1 MKQIKQLSGHSGCGL
16 LLYEGGDG
24 FFVRKISQKASYD
37 FRLRKQFIKQQR
49 FSSENFAT
57 PAILSYGRENGH
69 FYFDM
74 QFIRGVTLAEYM
86 KVIKTKEIVNL
97 INYLFKSMPIESN
110 SCRPDAQSVFQNKIA
125 DLRCKMNMKSPVLCA
140 IGCRKALEL
149 AVKWVYAADKSLTPP
164 YKDNLS
170 SLIYED
176 CFHQVVDE
184 ATWKKLN
191 YVIKLG
197 NLAVHTNKTIDVG
210 EAYQALTT
218 LFEFVQWLDYSYGR
232 EYRRRTFDAA
242 QIPDLPVVVDVE
254 KVKKQEALLVQK
266 QAEIE
271 RCQAEIAAQAE
282 ELSTL
287 KTENRKKRVF
297 VPTDISEWETRKRYI
312 DLDLKL
318 MDWDFD
324 HFVGQEIEVDNMAGV
339 SGQKGYVDYVL
350 FGQDGAPLAVVEA
363 KRTSKDPN
371 VGKQQ
376 AKLYADSLEKQY
388 GVRPMI
394 FTTNGFETY
403 FWDDLAAPQRP
414 VFSVFSQDDLAR
426 RMARRNS
433 DIRLKGVKI
442 DASIT
447 NRPYQLQ
454 AIAAVCDRFEKGFR
468 RALLVMAT
476 GTGKTRTVISLV
488 DVLMR
493 GNYVKNV
500 LFLADRRALVGQ
512 AKENF
517 QAFLPD
523 ASLCNLLSAK
533 DNKNAR
539 IVFSTYPT
547 ILNAIDDVKNDKNER
562 LFTPAH
568 FDLIVV
574 DEAHRSIFKKYKV
587 IFDYFDA
594 PIVGLTATPKTEV
607 DRNTYDFFEVPK
619 DNPTFSYD
627 YETAVN
633 VDRVLV
639 PYRNPEVTTKFLE
652 EGIVYDDL
660 SEEDKERY
668 EEDFADEDGN
678 VPDAILPAEL
688 NRFIFNRETVDLVLD
703 DLMRRGI
710 KIQGGDVLGKT
721 IIFAQNK
728 AHAQFIIERF
738 DALYPH
744 LKGRFAKRVI
754 CDDAYAQTIIDEFKR
769 PDDCPNIAVSVDM
782 MDTGIDVPEIVNLV
796 FFKKVRSKTKFWQM
810 IGRGTRLCPNL
821 CCSDAESGTY
831 QDKKY
836 FYIFDY
842 LGNFEFFRTHQDGIE
857 GGETLSNA
865 ESVFGRRVRLIYHF
879 QDEAFADE
887 RYQAWR
893 KELIE
898 TLVNQIGGLNTE
910 RVSVHPYRQ
919 YVDTYKDTAAF
930 TCLTEEDKM
939 HLIKEIAP
947 LIMSEDADEAAVSFD
962 NFLYGMMLAK
972 TEKGNIQR
980 YLTSLTETAKS
991 LLKKTSIPQIKEK
1004 TETIKIMAD
1013 KDFLNGADLLALEQ
1027 IRLEIRPLIK
1037 FLIDSKN
1044 KIVFTDLHDVRIE
1057 KGDAE
1062 NLPFPA
1068 SSEEY
1073 KERVNGYILKNK
1085 NRLSIQK
1092 LIRNLPMTEADFND
1106 LEHVFTG
1113 ELGTKDDYQKAFQD
1127 KPLGLLVREIAK
1139 VDREAAQNAFAD
1151 FIADNSLTQ
1160 QQIVFVERI
1169 IDYIVQNGYIK
1180 PAVLNLPPFDRPQK
1194 LVNLFD
1200 AKKQEKLYKVIET
1213 ITENAVKAIG

>member
-1 MKQIKQLSGHSGCGL
+1 MANFSFL
-16 LLYEGGDG
+16 LNQYAYRSFAPACIEAE
-24 FFVRKISQKASYD
+24 KI
-37 FRLRKQFIKQQR
+37 F
-49 FSSENFAT
+49 
-57 PAILSYGRENGH
+57 
-69 FYFDM
+69 
-74 QFIRGVTLAEYM
+74 
-86 KVIKTKEIVNL
+86 KT
-97 INYLFKSMPIESN
+97 
-110 SCRPDAQSVFQNKIA
+110 
-125 DLRCKMNMKSPVLCA
+125 SPVMCA

-149 AVKWVYAADKSLTPP
+149 AIKWVYAADKSLTLP
-164 YKDNLS
+164 YKDNLT

-176 CFHQVVDE
+176 CFRQAVDE
-184 ATWKKLN
+184 MTWKKLI
-191 YVIKLG
+191 YVVKLG
-197 NLAVHTNKTIDVG
+197 NIGVHTNKTINNG
-210 EAYQALTT
+210 EAYQSLTT

-232 EYRRRTFDAA
+232 EYRHRTFNATE
-242 QIPDLPVVVDVE
+242 IPDLPVIIDVE
-254 KVKKQEALLVQK
+254 TVKKQEALLVQK

-271 RCQAEIAAQAE
+271 RCQAEIAAQTE
-282 ELSTL
+282 ELSAL
-287 KTENRKKRVF
+287 KIKNQEKRVF
-297 VPTDISEWETRKRYI
+297 VPTDISEWETRKYYI

-324 HFVGQEIEVDNMAGV
+324 HFVKQEVEVDNMAGIA
-339 SGQKGYVDYVL
+339 GQKGYVDYVL

-371 VGKQQ
+371 IGKQQ
-376 AKLYADSLEKQY
+376 AKLYADALEKQY
-388 GVRPMI
+388 GVRPMM

-403 FWDDLAAPQRP
+403 FWDDLTAPQRS

-442 DASIT
+442 NTAIT
-447 NRPYQLQ
+447 NRPYQMQ
-454 AIAAVCDRFEKGFR
+454 AIAAVCDHLEKGFR

-517 QAFLPD
+517 QTFLPD

-547 ILNAIDDVKNDKNER
+547 ILNAIDDVKNEKNER
-562 LFTPAH
+562 LFTPTH
-568 FDLIVV
+568 FDLIIV

-594 PIVGLTATPKTEV
+594 PIIGLTATPKTEV
-607 DRNTYDFFEVPK
+607 DRNTYDFFEVPHN
-619 DNPTFSYD
+619 NPTFSYD

-633 VDRVLV
+633 IDHVLV

-668 EEDFADEDGN
+668 EEDFTDENGN
-678 VPDAILPAEL
+678 LPDAILPAEL

-710 KIQGGDVLGKT
+710 KTQGGDVLGKT

-754 CDDAYAQTIIDEFKR
+754 CDDAYAQTIIDEFKY
-769 PDDCPNIAVSVDM
+769 PDDFPNIVVSVDM

-796 FFKKVRSKTKFWQM
+796 FFKKVCSKTKFWQM

-821 CCSDAESGTY
+821 CCSDAENGSY

-842 LGNFEFFRTHQDGIE
+842 LRNFEFFRTHQEGIE

-865 ESVFGRRVRLIYHF
+865 ESVFGRRVRLIWHF
-879 QDEAFADE
+879 QDVDFNDEA
-887 RYQAWR
+887 YQAWR
-893 KELIE
+893 KELIS
-898 TLVNQIGGLNTE
+898 TVVSQIGGLNTE
-910 RVSVHPYRQ
+910 RVSVHACRQ
-919 YVDTYKDTAAF
+919 YVDVYKSAESFD
-930 TCLTEEDKM
+930 CLTEEDKTQ
-939 HLIKEIAP
+939 LISKIAP
-947 LIMSEDADEAAVSFD
+947 LIMSEDSDEAAVSFD

-972 TEKGNIQR
+972 IEKGNIQR
-980 YLTSLTETAKS
+980 YVSSLTGTAKK
-991 LLKKTSIPQIKEK
+991 LLQKTSIPQIRGKA
-1004 TETIKIMAD
+1004 ETIKTMAD
-1013 KDFLNGADLLALEQ
+1013 KDFLNKADLLTLER
-1027 IRLEIRPLIK
+1027 IRTEIRPLIK

-1044 KIVFTDLHDVRIE
+1044 KIIFTDLHDIRINTNNS
-1057 KGDAE
+1057 KS
-1062 NLPFPA
+1062 LPLPT

-1085 NRLSIQK
+1085 DRLSIQK
-1092 LIRNLPMTEADFND
+1092 LFRNLPMTEADFKD
-1106 LEHVFTG
+1106 LEHIFTG
-1113 ELGTKDDYQKAFQD
+1113 ELGTKEDYQKAFQD

-1139 VDREAAQNAFAD
+1139 VDRTAAQEAFAD

-1180 PAVLNLPPFDRPQK
+1180 PAVLNMPPFDRPQK
-1194 LVNLFD
+1194 LVSLFD
-1200 AKKQEKLYKVIET
+1200 IQKQEKLYKVIEN
-1213 ITENAVKAIG
+1213 ITDNAVKAIG

>member
-1 MKQIKQLSGHSGCGL
+1 MANFSFLSNQSIYRSFAPACL
-16 LLYEGGDG
+16 EAEK
-24 FFVRKISQKASYD
+24 V
-37 FRLRKQFIKQQR
+37 FR
-49 FSSENFAT
+49 T
-57 PAILSYGRENGH
+57 
-69 FYFDM
+69 
-74 QFIRGVTLAEYM
+74 
-86 KVIKTKEIVNL
+86 
-97 INYLFKSMPIESN
+97 
-110 SCRPDAQSVFQNKIA
+110 
-125 DLRCKMNMKSPVLCA
+125 SPVLCA

-149 AVKWVYAADKSLTPP
+149 AIKWVYAADTALQMP
-164 YKDNLS
+164 YKDNLK

-176 CFHQVVDE
+176 TFRRAVNE
-184 ATWKKLN
+184 TTWKKLF
-191 YVIKLG
+191 YVVNLG
-197 NLAVHTNKTIDVG
+197 NLGVHTNKFIKND

-242 QIPDLPVVVDVE
+242 QIPNAPVVVDLA
-254 KVKKQEALLVQK
+254 KVKQQEALLAQQQSEIERY
-266 QAEIE
+266 QAEIK
-271 RCQAEIAAQAE
+271 AQAE
-282 ELSTL
+282 ELSAL
-287 KTENRKKRVF
+287 KNKNQESRVF
-297 VPTDISEWETRKRYI
+297 RPMEISEWETRKRYI

-324 HFVGQEIEVDNMAGV
+324 HFVKEEVEVDNMAGIA
-339 SGQKGYVDYVL
+339 GQKGYVDYVL
-350 FGQDGAPLAVVEA
+350 FGQDGFPLAVVEA

-376 AKLYADSLEKQY
+376 AKLYADALEKQY
-388 GVRPMI
+388 GRRPMM
-394 FTTNGFETY
+394 FMTNGFETK
-403 FWDDLAAPQRP
+403 FWDDLASPPRR

-442 DASIT
+442 NTDIT

-454 AIAAVCDRFEKGFR
+454 AIASVCDHLEKDFR

-476 GTGKTRTVISLV
+476 GTGKTRTTVSLV

-493 GNYVKNV
+493 GNYVTNV

-512 AKENF
+512 AKNAF

-523 ASLCNLLSAK
+523 ASLCNLLSSK
-533 DNKNAR
+533 DDKKAR

-547 ILNAIDDVKNDKNER
+547 ILNAVDEVKNDKNER

-568 FDLIVV
+568 FDLIIV
-574 DEAHRSIFKKYKV
+574 DEAHRSIFKKYKA

-607 DRNTYDFFEVPK
+607 DRNTYEFFETPP
-619 DNPTFSYD
+619 DNPTFAYD

-633 VDRVLV
+633 TDHVLV
-639 PYRNPEVTTKFLE
+639 PYRNPQITTKFLE

-660 SEEDKERY
+660 SEEDKDRY

-678 VPDAILPAEL
+678 IPEMILPAEL
-688 NRFIFNRETVDLVLD
+688 NRVIFNKDTVDLVLD

-710 KIQGGDVLGKT
+710 KIQNGDVLGKT

-728 AHAQFIIERF
+728 QHAQFIVERF

-744 LKGRFAKRVI
+744 LKGRFVKRVV
-754 CDDAYAQTIIDEFKR
+754 CGDDYAQTIIDEFKCADN
-769 PDDCPNIAVSVDM
+769 PPNIVVSVDM
-782 MDTGIDVPEIVNLV
+782 MDTGIDVPEVVNLV

-865 ESVFGRRVRLIYHF
+865 ESVFGRRVRLVYHF

-887 RYQAWR
+887 RYRVWR

-898 TLVNQIGGLNTE
+898 TLVAQIGRLNTE

-919 YVDTYKDTAAF
+919 YVDTYKNAVAF
-930 TCLTEEDKM
+930 TCLTEEDKI

-1004 TETIKIMAD
+1004 TETIKMMAD

-1027 IRLEIRPLIK
+1027 IRTEIRPLIK

-1057 KGDAE
+1057 KDNAE
-1062 NLPFPA
+1062 ALPFPT

-1085 NRLSIQK
+1085 DRLSIQK

-1106 LEHVFTG
+1106 LERVFTG
-1113 ELGTKDDYQKAFQD
+1113 KLGTKDDYQKAFQD

-1213 ITENAVKAIG
+1213 ITENAVKVIG

>member
-1 MKQIKQLSGHSGCGL
+1 MANFSFL
-16 LLYEGGDG
+16 LNQSIYRSFAAACLEAEKV
-24 FFVRKISQKASYD
+24 FKT
-37 FRLRKQFIKQQR
+37 
-49 FSSENFAT
+49 SS
-57 PAILSYGRENGH
+57 
-69 FYFDM
+69 
-74 QFIRGVTLAEYM
+74 
-86 KVIKTKEIVNL
+86 
-97 INYLFKSMPIESN
+97 
-110 SCRPDAQSVFQNKIA
+110 
-125 DLRCKMNMKSPVLCA
+125 VLCA

-149 AVKWVYAADKSLTPP
+149 AIKWVYVADKSLTPP
-164 YKDNLS
+164 YKDSLS

-176 CFHQVVDE
+176 CFRRAVDPV
-184 ATWKKLN
+184 TWKKLN
-191 YVIKLG
+191 YVVKLG
-197 NLAVHTNKTIDVG
+197 NLGVHTNKTIGNG

-242 QIPDLPVVVDVE
+242 QIPDSPVVVDVE
-254 KVKKQEALLVQK
+254 KVKRQEALLVQK
-266 QAEIE
+266 QEEINQY
-271 RCQAEIAAQAE
+271 QAEIAAQAE
-282 ELSTL
+282 ELSAL
-287 KTENRKKRVF
+287 KAKKREQHLF

-324 HFVGQEIEVDNMAGV
+324 HFVKQEVEVDNMAGV
-339 SGQKGYVDYVL
+339 AGQKGFIDYVL
-350 FGQDGAPLAVVEA
+350 FGRDGAPLAVIEA
-363 KRTSKDPN
+363 KQTSKDPN

-376 AKLYADSLEKQY
+376 AKLYADALEKQY
-388 GVRPMI
+388 GIRPMM

-403 FWDDLAAPQRP
+403 FWDDLIAPQRS

-442 DASIT
+442 NTNIT
-447 NRPYQLQ
+447 NRPYQMQ
-454 AIAAVCDRFEKGFR
+454 AIASVCDHLEKGFR

-488 DVLMR
+488 DILMR

-539 IVFSTYPT
+539 VVFSTYPT

-594 PIVGLTATPKTEV
+594 PVIGLTATPKTEV
-607 DRNTYDFFEVPK
+607 DRNTYDFFETPRN
-619 DNPTFSYD
+619 NPTFSYD

-633 VDRVLV
+633 ADHVLV

-668 EEDFADEDGN
+668 EEDFVDEDGN
-678 VPDAILPAEL
+678 IPDAILPAEL

-769 PDDCPNIAVSVDM
+769 SDDLPNIVVSVDM
-782 MDTGIDVPEIVNLV
+782 MDTGIDVPEVVNLV

-821 CCSDAESGTY
+821 CCSDAESGEY
-831 QDKKY
+831 RDKKY

-842 LGNFEFFRTHQDGIE
+842 LRNFEFFKTHQNGIE

-865 ESVFGRRVRLIYHF
+865 ESVFGRRVRLIRHF
-879 QDEAFADE
+879 QDVAFNDE
-887 RYQAWR
+887 GYQLWR
-893 KELIE
+893 KEL
-898 TLVNQIGGLNTE
+898 VNTVASQTGGLNTE
-910 RVSVHPYRQ
+910 RAGVHACRQ
-919 YVDTYKDTAAF
+919 YVDAYKSAERF
-930 TCLTEEDKM
+930 SYLTEEDET
-939 HLIKEIAP
+939 HLIKKIAP
-947 LIMSEDADEAAVSFD
+947 LIMSEDSDEAAVSFD
-962 NFLYGMMLAK
+962 NFIYGMMLAK
-972 TEKGNIQR
+972 IEKGNIQR
-980 YLTSLTETAKS
+980 YVSSLTGTAKK
-991 LLKKTSIPQIKEK
+991 LLQKTTIPQIKEK
-1004 TETIKIMAD
+1004 TETIKMMAD
-1013 KDFLNGADLLALEQ
+1013 KNFLNGADLSDLEQ
-1027 IRLEIRPLIK
+1027 LRTEIRPLIK

-1044 KIVFTDLHDVRIE
+1044 KIVFTDLHDIRLD
-1057 KGDAE
+1057 KGDTGI
-1062 NLPFPA
+1062 LPLPA

-1073 KERVNGYILKNK
+1073 KERVNSYILKNK
-1085 NRLSIQK
+1085 NKLSIQK
-1092 LIRNLPMTEADFND
+1092 LIRNLPMTGADFND
-1106 LEHVFTG
+1106 LERIFTG
-1113 ELGTKDDYQKAFQD
+1113 ELGTKEDYQKAFQD
-1127 KPLGLLVREIAK
+1127 KPLGILVREFAK
-1139 VDREAAQNAFAD
+1139 VDREAAQNAFAG

-1180 PAVLNLPPFDRPQK
+1180 PSVLNLPPFDRPQK
-1194 LVNLFD
+1194 LVTLFD
-1200 AKKQEKLYKVIET
+1200 AQKQEKLYKVIENVT
-1213 ITENAVKAIG
+1213 DNALKAIG

>member
-1 MKQIKQLSGHSGCGL
+1 MANFSFLT
-16 LLYEGGDG
+16 
-24 FFVRKISQKASYD
+24 VRKEYV
-37 FRLRKQFIKQQR
+37 L
-49 FSSENFAT
+49 FA
-57 PAILSYGRENGH
+57 PACLE
-69 FYFDM
+69 
-74 QFIRGVTLAEYM
+74 AE
-86 KVIKTKEIVNL
+86 KVFKT
-97 INYLFKSMPIESN
+97 
-110 SCRPDAQSVFQNKIA
+110 
-125 DLRCKMNMKSPVLCA
+125 SPVLCA

-149 AVKWVYAADKSLTPP
+149 AVKWVYSADKSLTPP

-170 SLIYED
+170 ALIYED
-176 CFHQVVDE
+176 CFRQAVDE

-191 YVIKLG
+191 YVVKLG

-242 QIPDLPVVVDVE
+242 QIPALPVIVDVE

-324 HFVGQEIEVDNMAGV
+324 HFIKQEVEVDNMAGV

-376 AKLYADSLEKQY
+376 AKLYADALEKQY

-442 DASIT
+442 DTAIT

-500 LFLADRRALVGQ
+500 LFLADRRALVEQ

-568 FDLIVV
+568 FDLIIV

-607 DRNTYDFFEVPK
+607 DRNTYEFFEVPK

-633 VDRVLV
+633 TDHVLV

-710 KIQGGDVLGKT
+710 KVQGGDVLGKT

-821 CCSDAESGTY
+821 CCSDAESGSY

-842 LGNFEFFRTHQDGIE
+842 LRNFEFFRTHQDGIE
-857 GGETLSNA
+857 GGETLSNV
-865 ESVFGRRVRLIYHF
+865 ESVFGRRVRLIWHF
-879 QDEAFADE
+879 QDVAFNDE
-887 RYQAWR
+887 TYQVWR
-893 KELIE
+893 KELIS
-898 TLVNQIGGLNTE
+898 TVVSQIGGLNTE
-910 RVSVHPYRQ
+910 RVSVHACRQ
-919 YVDTYKDTAAF
+919 YVDVYKNAERFD
-930 TCLTEEDKM
+930 CLTEEDKTQ
-939 HLIKEIAP
+939 LIGKIAP
-947 LIMSEDADEAAVSFD
+947 LIMSEDSDEAAVSFD
-962 NFLYGMMLAK
+962 NFVYGMMLAK
-972 TEKGNIQR
+972 IEKGNVQR
-980 YLTSLTETAKS
+980 YVSSLTGTAKK
-991 LLKKTSIPQIKEK
+991 LLQKTTIPQIKEK
-1004 TETIKIMAD
+1004 TEMIKTMAD
-1013 KDFLNGADLLALEQ
+1013 KAFLNGADLLSLER
-1027 IRLEIRPLIK
+1027 IRMEIRPLIK

-1044 KIVFTDLHDVRIE
+1044 KIVFTDLHDIRIE
-1057 KGDAE
+1057 TGNGE
-1062 NLPFPA
+1062 SLPLPT

-1073 KERVNGYILKNK
+1073 KERVNSYILQHKD
-1085 NRLSIQK
+1085 RLSIQK
-1092 LIRNLPMTEADFND
+1092 LIRNLPMTEADFKD

-1113 ELGTKDDYQKAFQD
+1113 ELGTKEDYQKAFQD

-1139 VDREAAQNAFAD
+1139 IDRTAAQKAFAD

-1194 LVNLFD
+1194 LVTLFD
-1200 AKKQEKLYKVIET
+1200 AQKQEKLYKVIENVT
-1213 ITENAVKAIG
+1213 NNAVKAIG

>member
-1 MKQIKQLSGHSGCGL
+1 MANFSFLT
-16 LLYEGGDG
+16 
-24 FFVRKISQKASYD
+24 VRKEYV
-37 FRLRKQFIKQQR
+37 L
-49 FSSENFAT
+49 FA
-57 PAILSYGRENGH
+57 PACLE
-69 FYFDM
+69 
-74 QFIRGVTLAEYM
+74 AE
-86 KVIKTKEIVNL
+86 KVFKT
-97 INYLFKSMPIESN
+97 
-110 SCRPDAQSVFQNKIA
+110 
-125 DLRCKMNMKSPVLCA
+125 SPVLCA

-149 AVKWVYAADKSLTPP
+149 AVKWVYTADKSLTLP

-170 SLIYED
+170 ALIYED
-176 CFHQVVDE
+176 CFRQAVDE

-191 YVIKLG
+191 YVVKLG

-242 QIPDLPVVVDVE
+242 QIPALSVVVDVE

-282 ELSTL
+282 ELSAL

-324 HFVGQEIEVDNMAGV
+324 HFIKQEVEVDDMAGIA
-339 SGQKGYVDYVL
+339 GQKGYVDYVL

-376 AKLYADSLEKQY
+376 AKLYADALEKQY

-442 DASIT
+442 DTAIT

-500 LFLADRRALVGQ
+500 LFLADRRALVEQ

-568 FDLIVV
+568 FDLIIV

-678 VPDAILPAEL
+678 IPDAILPAEL

-710 KIQGGDVLGKT
+710 KVQGGDVLGKT

-728 AHAQFIIERF
+728 AHAQFIVERF

-821 CCSDAESGTY
+821 CCSDAESGSY

-842 LGNFEFFRTHQDGIE
+842 LRNFEFFRTHQDGIE

-865 ESVFGRRVRLIYHF
+865 ESVFGRRVRLTYHF
-879 QDEAFADE
+879 QDVAFNDEA
-887 RYQAWR
+887 YQVWR
-893 KELIE
+893 KELIS
-898 TLVNQIGGLNTE
+898 TVVSQIGGLNTE
-910 RVSVHPYRQ
+910 RVSVHACRQ
-919 YVDTYKDTAAF
+919 YVDVYKNAERFD
-930 TCLTEEDKM
+930 CLTEEDKTQ
-939 HLIKEIAP
+939 LIGKIAP
-947 LIMSEDADEAAVSFD
+947 LIMSEDSDEAAVSFD
-962 NFLYGMMLAK
+962 NFVYGMMLAK
-972 TEKGNIQR
+972 IEKGNVQR
-980 YLTSLTETAKS
+980 YVSSLTGTAKK
-991 LLKKTSIPQIKEK
+991 LLQKTTIPQIKEK
-1004 TETIKIMAD
+1004 TEMIKTMAD
-1013 KDFLNGADLLALEQ
+1013 KAFLNGADLLSLEQ
-1027 IRLEIRPLIK
+1027 IRAEIRPLIK

-1057 KGDAE
+1057 TGNGE
-1062 NLPFPA
+1062 SLPLPT

-1073 KERVNGYILKNK
+1073 KERVNSYILQHKD
-1085 NRLSIQK
+1085 RLSIQK
-1092 LIRNLPMTEADFND
+1092 LIRNLPMTEADFKD

-1113 ELGTKDDYQKAFQD
+1113 ELGTKEDYQKAFQD

-1139 VDREAAQNAFAD
+1139 VDRTAAQKAFAD

-1194 LVNLFD
+1194 LVTLFD
-1200 AKKQEKLYKVIET
+1200 AQKQEKLYKVIENVT
-1213 ITENAVKAIG
+1213 NNAVKVIG

>member
-1 MKQIKQLSGHSGCGL
+1 MANFSFLT
-16 LLYEGGDG
+16 
-24 FFVRKISQKASYD
+24 VRKEYA
-37 FRLRKQFIKQQR
+37 L
-49 FSSENFAT
+49 FA
-57 PAILSYGRENGH
+57 PACLE
-69 FYFDM
+69 
-74 QFIRGVTLAEYM
+74 AE
-86 KVIKTKEIVNL
+86 KVFKT
-97 INYLFKSMPIESN
+97 
-110 SCRPDAQSVFQNKIA
+110 
-125 DLRCKMNMKSPVLCA
+125 SPVLCA

-149 AVKWVYAADKSLTPP
+149 AVKWVYTADKSLTPP

-170 SLIYED
+170 ALIYED
-176 CFHQVVDE
+176 CFRQAVDE

-191 YVIKLG
+191 YVVKLG

-242 QIPDLPVVVDVE
+242 QIPALSVVVDVE

-318 MDWDFD
+318 MDWDFG
-324 HFVGQEIEVDNMAGV
+324 HFVKEEVEVDNMAGV

-376 AKLYADSLEKQY
+376 AKLYADALEKQY
-388 GVRPMI
+388 GVRPMM

-403 FWDDLAAPQRP
+403 FWDDLTAPQRP

-442 DASIT
+442 DTAIT

-500 LFLADRRALVGQ
+500 LFLADRRALVEQ

-547 ILNAIDDVKNDKNER
+547 ILNAIDNVKNDKNER

-568 FDLIVV
+568 FDLIIV

-607 DRNTYDFFEVPK
+607 DRNTYEFFEVPH

-633 VDRVLV
+633 TDHVLV
-639 PYRNPEVTTKFLE
+639 PYRNPQITTKFLE
-652 EGIVYDDL
+652 EGIIYDDL

-678 VPDAILPAEL
+678 IPDAILPAEL
-688 NRFIFNRETVDLVLD
+688 NRFIFNQETVDLVLD

-710 KIQGGDVLGKT
+710 KVQGGDVLGKT

-821 CCSDAESGTY
+821 CCSDAESGSY

-842 LGNFEFFRTHQDGIE
+842 LRNFEFFRTHQDGIE

-865 ESVFGRRVRLIYHF
+865 ESVFGRRVRLIWHF
-879 QDEAFADE
+879 QDVAFNDE
-887 RYQAWR
+887 TYQVWR
-893 KELIE
+893 KELIS
-898 TLVNQIGGLNTE
+898 TVVSQIGGLNTE
-910 RVSVHPYRQ
+910 RVSVHACRQ
-919 YVDTYKDTAAF
+919 YVDVYKNAERFD
-930 TCLTEEDKM
+930 CLTEEDKTQ
-939 HLIKEIAP
+939 LIGKIAP
-947 LIMSEDADEAAVSFD
+947 LIMSEDSDEAAVSFD
-962 NFLYGMMLAK
+962 NFVYGMMLAK
-972 TEKGNIQR
+972 IEKGNIQR
-980 YLTSLTETAKS
+980 YVSSLTGTAKK
-991 LLKKTSIPQIKEK
+991 LLQKTTIPQIKEK
-1004 TETIKIMAD
+1004 TETIKTMAD
-1013 KDFLNGADLLALEQ
+1013 KAFLNGADLLSLER
-1027 IRLEIRPLIK
+1027 IRMEIRPLIK

-1044 KIVFTDLHDVRIE
+1044 KIVFTDLHDVRINTGNSE
-1057 KGDAE
+1057 S
-1062 NLPFPA
+1062 LPLPT

-1073 KERVNGYILKNK
+1073 KERVNSYILKNK
-1085 NRLSIQK
+1085 DTLAIRKLRQNTPLTKKEFESLENVFIRELGSK
-1092 LIRNLPMTEADFND
+1092 ADYEKTFADKPVGLLIREVAKLDKEAAD
-1106 LEHVFTG
+1106 
-1113 ELGTKDDYQKAFQD
+1113 KAFATF
-1127 KPLGLLVREIAK
+1127 LNE
-1139 VDREAAQNAFAD
+1139 NF
-1151 FIADNSLTQ
+1151 LTQ
-1160 QQIVFVERI
+1160 QQSAFVKTIV
-1169 IDYIVQNGYIK
+1169 DYVVQNGYIDPVK
-1180 PAVLNLPPFDRPQK
+1180 LNSAPFDRPQK

-1200 AKKQEKLYKVIET
+1200 GSKQKKLIKIIET
-1213 ITENAVKAIG
+1213 MKDNAVKAVG

>member
-1 MKQIKQLSGHSGCGL
+1 MANFSFLT
-16 LLYEGGDG
+16 
-24 FFVRKISQKASYD
+24 VRKEYV
-37 FRLRKQFIKQQR
+37 L
-49 FSSENFAT
+49 FA
-57 PAILSYGRENGH
+57 PACLE
-69 FYFDM
+69 
-74 QFIRGVTLAEYM
+74 AE
-86 KVIKTKEIVNL
+86 KVFKT
-97 INYLFKSMPIESN
+97 
-110 SCRPDAQSVFQNKIA
+110 
-125 DLRCKMNMKSPVLCA
+125 SPVLCA

-149 AVKWVYAADKSLTPP
+149 AVKWVYTADKSLTLP

-170 SLIYED
+170 ALIYED
-176 CFHQVVDE
+176 CFRQAVDE

-191 YVIKLG
+191 YVVKLG

-242 QIPDLPVVVDVE
+242 QIPALSVVVDVE

-282 ELSTL
+282 ELSAL

-376 AKLYADSLEKQY
+376 AKLYADALEKQY
-388 GVRPMI
+388 GIRPMI

-442 DASIT
+442 DTAIT

-517 QAFLPD
+517 LAFLRD
-523 ASLCNLLSAK
+523 ASLCNMLSAK

-568 FDLIVV
+568 FDLIIV

-678 VPDAILPAEL
+678 IPDAILPAEL

-710 KIQGGDVLGKT
+710 KVQGGDVLGKT

-821 CCSDAESGTY
+821 CCSDAESGSY

-842 LGNFEFFRTHQDGIE
+842 LRNFEFFRTHQDGIE

-865 ESVFGRRVRLIYHF
+865 ESVFGRRVRLIWHF
-879 QDEAFADE
+879 QDVAFNDEA
-887 RYQAWR
+887 YQVWR
-893 KELIE
+893 KELIS
-898 TLVNQIGGLNTE
+898 TVVSQIGGLNTE
-910 RVSVHPYRQ
+910 RVSVHACRQ
-919 YVDTYKDTAAF
+919 YVDVYKNAERFD
-930 TCLTEEDKM
+930 CLTEEDKTQ
-939 HLIKEIAP
+939 LIGKIAP
-947 LIMSEDADEAAVSFD
+947 LIMSEDSDEAAVSFD
-962 NFLYGMMLAK
+962 NFVYGMMLAK
-972 TEKGNIQR
+972 IEKGNVQR
-980 YLTSLTETAKS
+980 YVSSLTGTAKK
-991 LLKKTSIPQIKEK
+991 LLQKTTIPQIKEK
-1004 TETIKIMAD
+1004 TEMIKTMAD
-1013 KDFLNGADLLALEQ
+1013 KAFLNGADLLALEQ
-1027 IRLEIRPLIK
+1027 IRAEIRPLIK

-1057 KGDAE
+1057 TGNGE
-1062 NLPFPA
+1062 SLPLPT

-1073 KERVNGYILKNK
+1073 KERVNSYILQHKD
-1085 NRLSIQK
+1085 RLSIQK
-1092 LIRNLPMTEADFND
+1092 LIRNLPMTEADFKD

-1113 ELGTKDDYQKAFQD
+1113 ELGTKEDYQKAFQD

-1139 VDREAAQNAFAD
+1139 VDRTAAQKAFAD

-1194 LVNLFD
+1194 LVTLFN
-1200 AKKQEKLYKVIET
+1200 AQKQEKLYKVIENVT
-1213 ITENAVKAIG
+1213 NNAVKAIG

>member
-1 MKQIKQLSGHSGCGL
+1 MANFSFLT
-16 LLYEGGDG
+16 
-24 FFVRKISQKASYD
+24 VRKEYV
-37 FRLRKQFIKQQR
+37 L
-49 FSSENFAT
+49 FA
-57 PAILSYGRENGH
+57 PACLE
-69 FYFDM
+69 
-74 QFIRGVTLAEYM
+74 AE
-86 KVIKTKEIVNL
+86 KVFKT
-97 INYLFKSMPIESN
+97 
-110 SCRPDAQSVFQNKIA
+110 
-125 DLRCKMNMKSPVLCA
+125 SPVLCA

-149 AVKWVYAADKSLTPP
+149 AVKWVYTADKSLTLP

-170 SLIYED
+170 ALIYED
-176 CFHQVVDE
+176 CFRQAVDE

-191 YVIKLG
+191 YVVKLG

-242 QIPDLPVVVDVE
+242 QIPALPVIVDVE

-271 RCQAEIAAQAE
+271 RSQAEIAAQAE
-282 ELSTL
+282 ELSAL
-287 KTENRKKRVF
+287 KTENRKNRVF

-376 AKLYADSLEKQY
+376 AKLYADALEKQY

-442 DASIT
+442 DTAIT

-517 QAFLPD
+517 QAFLRD
-523 ASLCNLLSAK
+523 ASLCNMLSAK

-568 FDLIVV
+568 FDLIIV

-607 DRNTYDFFEVPK
+607 DRNTYDFFEVPH

-633 VDRVLV
+633 TDHVLV

-710 KIQGGDVLGKT
+710 KVQGGDVLGKT

-821 CCSDAESGTY
+821 CCSDAESGSY

-842 LGNFEFFRTHQDGIE
+842 LRNFEFFRTHQDGIE

-865 ESVFGRRVRLIYHF
+865 ESVFGRRVRLIWHF
-879 QDEAFADE
+879 QDVAFNDE
-887 RYQAWR
+887 TYQAWR
-893 KELIE
+893 KDLIS
-898 TLVNQIGGLNTE
+898 TVVSQIGSLKTE
-910 RVSVHPYRQ
+910 RVSVHACRQ
-919 YVDTYKDTAAF
+919 YVDVYKNAERFD
-930 TCLTEEDKM
+930 CLTEEDKTQ
-939 HLIKEIAP
+939 LIGKIAP
-947 LIMSEDADEAAVSFD
+947 LIMSEDSDEAAVSFD
-962 NFLYGMMLAK
+962 NFVYGMMLAK
-972 TEKGNIQR
+972 IEKGNVQR
-980 YLTSLTETAKS
+980 YVSSLTGTAKK
-991 LLKKTSIPQIKEK
+991 LLQKTTIPQIKEK
-1004 TETIKIMAD
+1004 TEMIKTMAD
-1013 KDFLNGADLLALEQ
+1013 KAFLNGADLLALER
-1027 IRLEIRPLIK
+1027 IRAEIRPLIK

-1057 KGDAE
+1057 TGNGE
-1062 NLPFPA
+1062 SLPLPT

-1073 KERVNGYILKNK
+1073 KERVNSYILQHKD
-1085 NRLSIQK
+1085 RLSIQK
-1092 LIRNLPMTEADFND
+1092 LIRNLPMTEADFKD

-1113 ELGTKDDYQKAFQD
+1113 ELGTKEDYQKAFQD

-1139 VDREAAQNAFAD
+1139 VDRTAAQKAFAD

-1180 PAVLNLPPFDRPQK
+1180 PAVFNLPPFDRPQK
-1194 LVNLFD
+1194 LVTLFD
-1200 AKKQEKLYKVIET
+1200 AQKQEKLYKVIENVT
-1213 ITENAVKAIG
+1213 NNAVKAIG

>member
-1 MKQIKQLSGHSGCGL
+1 MANFSFLT
-16 LLYEGGDG
+16 
-24 FFVRKISQKASYD
+24 VRKEYV
-37 FRLRKQFIKQQR
+37 L
-49 FSSENFAT
+49 FA
-57 PAILSYGRENGH
+57 PACLE
-69 FYFDM
+69 
-74 QFIRGVTLAEYM
+74 AE
-86 KVIKTKEIVNL
+86 KVFKT
-97 INYLFKSMPIESN
+97 
-110 SCRPDAQSVFQNKIA
+110 
-125 DLRCKMNMKSPVLCA
+125 SPVLCA

-149 AVKWVYAADKSLTPP
+149 AVKWVYTADKSLTPP

-170 SLIYED
+170 ALIYED
-176 CFHQVVDE
+176 CFRQAVDE

-191 YVIKLG
+191 YVVKLG

-232 EYRRRTFDAA
+232 EYRRRTFDTA
-242 QIPDLPVVVDVE
+242 QIPALPVIVDVE

-376 AKLYADSLEKQY
+376 AKLYADALEKQY
-388 GVRPMI
+388 GIRPMI

-403 FWDDLAAPQRP
+403 FWDDLTAPQRP

-442 DASIT
+442 DTAIT

-547 ILNAIDDVKNDKNER
+547 ILNAIDNVKNDKNER

-568 FDLIVV
+568 FDLIIV

-607 DRNTYDFFEVPK
+607 DRNTYEFFEVPH

-633 VDRVLV
+633 TDHVLV
-639 PYRNPEVTTKFLE
+639 PYRNPQITTKFLE

-678 VPDAILPAEL
+678 IPDAILPAEL

-710 KIQGGDVLGKT
+710 KVQGGDVLGKT

-769 PDDCPNIAVSVDM
+769 PDDWPNIAVSVDM

-821 CCSDAESGTY
+821 CCSDAESGSY

-842 LGNFEFFRTHQDGIE
+842 LRNFEFFRTHQDGIE
-857 GGETLSNA
+857 GGETLSNV
-865 ESVFGRRVRLIYHF
+865 ESVFGRRVRLIWHF
-879 QDEAFADE
+879 QDVAFNDE
-887 RYQAWR
+887 TYQAWR
-893 KELIE
+893 KDLIS
-898 TLVNQIGGLNTE
+898 TVVSQIGSLKTE
-910 RVSVHPYRQ
+910 RVSVHACRQ
-919 YVDTYKDTAAF
+919 YVDVYKNAERFD
-930 TCLTEEDKM
+930 CLTEEDKTQ
-939 HLIKEIAP
+939 LIGKIAP
-947 LIMSEDADEAAVSFD
+947 LIMSEDSDEAAVSFD
-962 NFLYGMMLAK
+962 NFVYGMMLAK
-972 TEKGNIQR
+972 IEKGNVQR
-980 YLTSLTETAKS
+980 YVSSLTGTAKK
-991 LLKKTSIPQIKEK
+991 LLQKTTIPQIKEK
-1004 TETIKIMAD
+1004 TEMIKTMAD
-1013 KDFLNGADLLALEQ
+1013 KAFLNGADLLALEQ
-1027 IRLEIRPLIK
+1027 IRAEIRPLIK

-1044 KIVFTDLHDVRIE
+1044 KIVFTDLHDIRIE
-1057 KGDAE
+1057 TGNSE
-1062 NLPFPA
+1062 SLPLPT

-1073 KERVNGYILKNK
+1073 KERVNSYILKHK
-1085 NRLSIQK
+1085 DRLSIQK
-1092 LIRNLPMTEADFND
+1092 LIRNLPMTEADFKD

-1113 ELGTKDDYQKAFQD
+1113 ELGTKEDYQKAFQD

-1139 VDREAAQNAFAD
+1139 VDRTAAQKAFAD
-1151 FIADNSLTQ
+1151 FIAGNSLTQ

-1194 LVNLFD
+1194 LVTLFD
-1200 AKKQEKLYKVIET
+1200 AQKQEKLYKVIENVT
-1213 ITENAVKAIG
+1213 NNAVKAIG

>member
-1 MKQIKQLSGHSGCGL
+1 MANFSFLT
-16 LLYEGGDG
+16 
-24 FFVRKISQKASYD
+24 VRKEYV
-37 FRLRKQFIKQQR
+37 L
-49 FSSENFAT
+49 FA
-57 PAILSYGRENGH
+57 PACLE
-69 FYFDM
+69 
-74 QFIRGVTLAEYM
+74 AE
-86 KVIKTKEIVNL
+86 KVFKT
-97 INYLFKSMPIESN
+97 
-110 SCRPDAQSVFQNKIA
+110 
-125 DLRCKMNMKSPVLCA
+125 SPVLCA

-149 AVKWVYAADKSLTPP
+149 AVKWVYTADKSLTLP

-170 SLIYED
+170 ALIYED
-176 CFHQVVDE
+176 CFRQAVDE

-191 YVIKLG
+191 YVVKLG

-242 QIPDLPVVVDVE
+242 QIPALSVVVDVE

-324 HFVGQEIEVDNMAGV
+324 HFAGQEIEVDNMAGV

-376 AKLYADSLEKQY
+376 AKLYADALEKQY

-403 FWDDLAAPQRP
+403 FWDDLTAPQRP

-442 DASIT
+442 DTSIT

-476 GTGKTRTVISLV
+476 GTGKTRTAISLV

-568 FDLIVV
+568 FDLIIV

-607 DRNTYDFFEVPK
+607 DRNTYEFFEVPH

-633 VDRVLV
+633 TDHVLV

-710 KIQGGDVLGKT
+710 KVQGGDVLGKT

-821 CCSDAESGTY
+821 CCSDAESGSY

-842 LGNFEFFRTHQDGIE
+842 LRNFEFFRTHQDGIE

-865 ESVFGRRVRLIYHF
+865 ESVFGRRVRLIWHF
-879 QDEAFADE
+879 QDVAFNDEA
-887 RYQAWR
+887 YQMWR
-893 KELIE
+893 KELIS
-898 TLVNQIGGLNTE
+898 TVVSQIGSLKTE
-910 RVSVHPYRQ
+910 RVSVHACRQ
-919 YVDTYKDTAAF
+919 YVDVYKNAERFD
-930 TCLTEEDKM
+930 CLTEEDKTQ
-939 HLIKEIAP
+939 LIGKIAP
-947 LIMSEDADEAAVSFD
+947 LIMSEDSDEAAVSFD
-962 NFLYGMMLAK
+962 NFVYGMMLAK
-972 TEKGNIQR
+972 IEKGNVQR
-980 YLTSLTETAKS
+980 YVSSLTGTAKK
-991 LLKKTSIPQIKEK
+991 LLQKTTIPQIKEK
-1004 TETIKIMAD
+1004 TEMIKTMAD
-1013 KDFLNGADLLALEQ
+1013 KAFLNGADLLSLER
-1027 IRLEIRPLIK
+1027 IRMEIRPLIK

-1044 KIVFTDLHDVRIE
+1044 KIVFTDLHDIRIE
-1057 KGDAE
+1057 TGNGE
-1062 NLPFPA
+1062 SLPLPT

-1073 KERVNGYILKNK
+1073 KERVNSYILQHKD
-1085 NRLSIQK
+1085 RLSIQK
-1092 LIRNLPMTEADFND
+1092 LIRNLPMTEADFKD

-1113 ELGTKDDYQKAFQD
+1113 ELGTKEDYQKAFQD

-1139 VDREAAQNAFAD
+1139 VDRTAAQKAFAD

-1180 PAVLNLPPFDRPQK
+1180 PAVFNLPPFDRPQK
-1194 LVNLFD
+1194 LVTLFD
-1200 AKKQEKLYKVIET
+1200 AQKQEKLYKVIENVT
-1213 ITENAVKAIG
+1213 NNAVKAIG

>member
-1 MKQIKQLSGHSGCGL
+1 MANFSFLT
-16 LLYEGGDG
+16 
-24 FFVRKISQKASYD
+24 VRKEYA
-37 FRLRKQFIKQQR
+37 L
-49 FSSENFAT
+49 FA
-57 PAILSYGRENGH
+57 PACLE
-69 FYFDM
+69 
-74 QFIRGVTLAEYM
+74 AE
-86 KVIKTKEIVNL
+86 KVFKT
-97 INYLFKSMPIESN
+97 
-110 SCRPDAQSVFQNKIA
+110 
-125 DLRCKMNMKSPVLCA
+125 SPVLCA

-149 AVKWVYAADKSLTPP
+149 AVKWVYTADKSLTPP

-170 SLIYED
+170 ALIYED
-176 CFHQVVDE
+176 CFHQAVDE

-191 YVIKLG
+191 YVVKLG

-242 QIPDLPVVVDVE
+242 QIPALSVVVDVE

-376 AKLYADSLEKQY
+376 AKLYADALEKQY
-388 GVRPMI
+388 GVRPMM

-442 DASIT
+442 DTAIT

-476 GTGKTRTVISLV
+476 GTGKTRTAISLV

-639 PYRNPEVTTKFLE
+639 PYLNPEVTTKFLE

-678 VPDAILPAEL
+678 IPDAILPAEL

-710 KIQGGDVLGKT
+710 KVQGGDVLGKT

-821 CCSDAESGTY
+821 CCSDAESGSY

-842 LGNFEFFRTHQDGIE
+842 LRNFEFFRTHQDGIE
-857 GGETLSNA
+857 GGETLSNV
-865 ESVFGRRVRLIYHF
+865 ESVFGRRVRLIWHF
-879 QDEAFADE
+879 QDVAFNDE
-887 RYQAWR
+887 TYQAWR
-893 KELIE
+893 KDLIS
-898 TLVNQIGGLNTE
+898 TVVSQIGGLNTE
-910 RVSVHPYRQ
+910 RVSVHACRQ
-919 YVDTYKDTAAF
+919 YVDVYKNAERFD
-930 TCLTEEDKM
+930 CLTEEDKTQ
-939 HLIKEIAP
+939 LIGKIAP
-947 LIMSEDADEAAVSFD
+947 LIMSEDSDEAAVSFD
-962 NFLYGMMLAK
+962 NFVYGMMLAK
-972 TEKGNIQR
+972 IEKGNVQR
-980 YLTSLTETAKS
+980 YVSSLTGTAKK
-991 LLKKTSIPQIKEK
+991 LLQKTTIPQIKEK
-1004 TETIKIMAD
+1004 TEMIKTMAD
-1013 KDFLNGADLLALEQ
+1013 KAFLNGADLLALEQ
-1027 IRLEIRPLIK
+1027 IRAEIRPLIK

-1044 KIVFTDLHDVRIE
+1044 KIVFTDLHDIRIE
-1057 KGDAE
+1057 TGNGE
-1062 NLPFPA
+1062 SLPLPT

-1073 KERVNGYILKNK
+1073 KERVNSYILQHKD
-1085 NRLSIQK
+1085 RLSIQK
-1092 LIRNLPMTEADFND
+1092 LIRNLPMTEADFKD

-1113 ELGTKDDYQKAFQD
+1113 ELGTKEDYQKAFQD

-1139 VDREAAQNAFAD
+1139 VDRTAAQKAFAD

-1194 LVNLFD
+1194 LVTLFD
-1200 AKKQEKLYKVIET
+1200 AQKQEKLYKVIENVT
-1213 ITENAVKAIG
+1213 NNAVKAIG

>member
-1 MKQIKQLSGHSGCGL
+1 MANFSFLT
-16 LLYEGGDG
+16 
-24 FFVRKISQKASYD
+24 VRKEYV
-37 FRLRKQFIKQQR
+37 L
-49 FSSENFAT
+49 FA
-57 PAILSYGRENGH
+57 PACLE
-69 FYFDM
+69 
-74 QFIRGVTLAEYM
+74 AE
-86 KVIKTKEIVNL
+86 KVFKT
-97 INYLFKSMPIESN
+97 
-110 SCRPDAQSVFQNKIA
+110 
-125 DLRCKMNMKSPVLCA
+125 SPVLCA

-149 AVKWVYAADKSLTPP
+149 AVKWVYTADKSLTLP

-170 SLIYED
+170 ALIYED
-176 CFHQVVDE
+176 CFRQAVDE

-191 YVIKLG
+191 YVVKLG

-242 QIPDLPVVVDVE
+242 QIPALPVIVDVE

-282 ELSTL
+282 ELSAL

-376 AKLYADSLEKQY
+376 AKLYADALEKQY

-403 FWDDLAAPQRP
+403 FWDDLTAPQRP

-426 RMARRNS
+426 RMARRNETIS
-433 DIRLKGVKI
+433 LKDIKI
-442 DASIT
+442 NTEIT
-447 NRPYQLQ
+447 GRPYQIQ
-454 AIAAVCDRFEKGFR
+454 AIDAVREHFGKGFR

-476 GTGKTRTVISLV
+476 GTGKTRTAISLV
-488 DVLMR
+488 NVLMR

-500 LFLADRRALVGQ
+500 LFLADRRALVKQ

-547 ILNAIDDVKNDKNER
+547 ILNAIDNVTNDKNER

-607 DRNTYDFFEVPK
+607 DRNTYDFFEMPK

-678 VPDAILPAEL
+678 IPDAILPAEL

-710 KIQGGDVLGKT
+710 KVQGGDVLGKT

-744 LKGRFAKRVI
+744 LKGSFAKRVI

-821 CCSDAESGTY
+821 CCSDAESGSY

-842 LGNFEFFRTHQDGIE
+842 LRNFEFFRTHQDGIE

-865 ESVFGRRVRLIYHF
+865 ESVFGRRVRLIWHF
-879 QDEAFADE
+879 QDVAFNDEA
-887 RYQAWR
+887 YQAWR
-893 KELIE
+893 KELIS
-898 TLVNQIGGLNTE
+898 TVVSQIGRLNTE
-910 RVSVHPYRQ
+910 RVSVHACRQ
-919 YVDTYKDTAAF
+919 YVDVYKNAERFD
-930 TCLTEEDKM
+930 CLTEEDKTQ
-939 HLIKEIAP
+939 LIGKIAP
-947 LIMSEDADEAAVSFD
+947 LIMSEDSDEAAVSFD
-962 NFLYGMMLAK
+962 NFVYGMMLAK
-972 TEKGNIQR
+972 IEKGNVQR
-980 YLTSLTETAKS
+980 YVSSLTGTAKK
-991 LLKKTSIPQIKEK
+991 LLQKTAIPQIKEK
-1004 TETIKIMAD
+1004 TEMIKTMAD
-1013 KDFLNGADLLALEQ
+1013 KAFLNGADLLALEQ
-1027 IRLEIRPLIK
+1027 IRAEIRPLIK

-1057 KGDAE
+1057 TGNGE
-1062 NLPFPA
+1062 SLPLPT

-1073 KERVNGYILKNK
+1073 KERVNSYILKNK
-1085 NRLSIQK
+1085 DTLAIRKLRQNTPLTKKEFESLENVFIRELGSK
-1092 LIRNLPMTEADFND
+1092 ADYEKTFADKPVGLLIREVAKLDKEAAD
-1106 LEHVFTG
+1106 
-1113 ELGTKDDYQKAFQD
+1113 KAFATF
-1127 KPLGLLVREIAK
+1127 LNE
-1139 VDREAAQNAFAD
+1139 NF
-1151 FIADNSLTQ
+1151 LTQ
-1160 QQIVFVERI
+1160 QQSAFVKTIV
-1169 IDYIVQNGYIK
+1169 DYVVQNGYIDPVK
-1180 PAVLNLPPFDRPQK
+1180 LNSAPFDRPQK

-1200 AKKQEKLYKVIET
+1200 SSKQEKLIKIIET
-1213 ITENAVKAIG
+1213 MKDNAVKAVG

>member
-1 MKQIKQLSGHSGCGL
+1 MANFSFLSDQNIYRLFAPACL
-16 LLYEGGDG
+16 EAEK
-24 FFVRKISQKASYD
+24 V
-37 FRLRKQFIKQQR
+37 FR
-49 FSSENFAT
+49 T
-57 PAILSYGRENGH
+57 
-69 FYFDM
+69 
-74 QFIRGVTLAEYM
+74 
-86 KVIKTKEIVNL
+86 
-97 INYLFKSMPIESN
+97 
-110 SCRPDAQSVFQNKIA
+110 
-125 DLRCKMNMKSPVLCA
+125 SPVLCA

-149 AVKWVYAADKSLTPP
+149 AVKWVYAADKSLTLP

-170 SLIYED
+170 ALIYED
-176 CFHQVVDE
+176 CFRHAVDT

-191 YVIKLG
+191 YVVKLG
-197 NLAVHTNKTIDVG
+197 NLGVHTDKTVDSG
-210 EAYQALTT
+210 EAYQALAT

-232 EYRRRTFDAA
+232 AYRRRTFEAA
-242 QIPDLPVVVDVE
+242 QIPNAPVVVDVE
-254 KVKKQEALLVQK
+254 KVKRQEALLAQQQSEIERY
-266 QAEIE
+266 QAEIK
-271 RCQAEIAAQAE
+271 AQAE
-282 ELSTL
+282 ELSAL
-287 KTENRKKRVF
+287 KNKNQQSRVF
-297 VPTDISEWETRKRYI
+297 RPMEISEWETRKRYI
-312 DLDLKL
+312 NLDLKL

-324 HFVGQEIEVDNMAGV
+324 HFVKEEVEVDNMAGIA
-339 SGQKGYVDYVL
+339 GQKGYVDYVL
-350 FGQDGAPLAVVEA
+350 FGRDGVPLAVIEA

-376 AKLYADSLEKQY
+376 AKLYADALEQQY
-388 GVRPMI
+388 GRRPMM

-403 FWDDLAAPQRP
+403 FWDDTAAPQRS

-426 RMARRNS
+426 RMARRSS
-433 DIRLKGVKI
+433 DVRLKGIKI
-442 DASIT
+442 NTDIT
-447 NRPYQLQ
+447 NRPYQMQ
-454 AIAAVCDRFEKGFR
+454 AIAAVCDHLEKGFR
-468 RALLVMAT
+468 CALLVMAT
-476 GTGKTRTVISLV
+476 GTGKTRTAISLV

-512 AKENF
+512 AKGAF

-523 ASLCNLLSAK
+523 ASLCNLLNSK
-533 DNKNAR
+533 DDKNAR
-539 IVFSTYPT
+539 IIFSTYPT
-547 ILNAIDDVKNDKNER
+547 ILNAVDEMKNDKNER
-562 LFTPAH
+562 LFSPAH
-568 FDLIVV
+568 FDLIIV
-574 DEAHRSIFKKYKV
+574 DEAHRSIFKKYKA
-587 IFDYFDA
+587 IFNYFDA

-607 DRNTYDFFEVPK
+607 DRNTYDFFETPPG
-619 DNPTFSYD
+619 NPTFAYD

-633 VDRVLV
+633 TDHVLV

-660 SEEDKERY
+660 SEEDKDRY

-678 VPDAILPAEL
+678 IPDAILPAEL
-688 NRFIFNRETVDLVLD
+688 NRFIFNQGTVDLVLD

-728 AHAQFIIERF
+728 AHAQFIVERF

-769 PDDCPNIAVSVDM
+769 PDDWPNIAVSVDM

-821 CCSDAESGTY
+821 CCSDAESGSY

-842 LGNFEFFRTHQDGIE
+842 LRNFEFFRTHQDGIE

-887 RYQAWR
+887 KYQALR

-898 TLVNQIGGLNTE
+898 ILVAQIGGLNTE
-910 RVSVHPYRQ
+910 RVCVHPCRQ
-919 YVDTYKDTAAF
+919 YVDVYKNAEAF

-939 HLIKEIAP
+939 NLIEKIAP
-947 LIMSEDADEAAVSFD
+947 LIMSEDTDEAAVSFD

-980 YLTSLTETAKS
+980 YMTSLTETAKS
-991 LLKKTSIPQIKEK
+991 LLKKTTIPQIKEK
-1004 TETIKIMAD
+1004 TEIIKTMAD
-1013 KDFLNGADLLALEQ
+1013 KAFLNEADLLALEQ
-1027 IRLEIRPLIK
+1027 IRTEIRPLIK

-1044 KIVFTDLHDVRIE
+1044 KIIFTDLRDVRIE

-1062 NLPFPA
+1062 DLPLPT

-1085 NRLSIQK
+1085 GRLSIQK

-1106 LEHVFTG
+1106 LERLFTG

-1127 KPLGLLVREIAK
+1127 KPLGILVREIAK

-1213 ITENAVKAIG
+1213 ITENAVKAVG

>member
-1 MKQIKQLSGHSGCGL
+1 MANFSFLT
-16 LLYEGGDG
+16 
-24 FFVRKISQKASYD
+24 VRKEYV
-37 FRLRKQFIKQQR
+37 L
-49 FSSENFAT
+49 FA
-57 PAILSYGRENGH
+57 PACLE
-69 FYFDM
+69 
-74 QFIRGVTLAEYM
+74 AE
-86 KVIKTKEIVNL
+86 KVFKT
-97 INYLFKSMPIESN
+97 
-110 SCRPDAQSVFQNKIA
+110 
-125 DLRCKMNMKSPVLCA
+125 SPVLCA
-140 IGCRKALEL
+140 IGCCKALEL
-149 AVKWVYAADKSLTPP
+149 AVKWVYTADKSLTLP

-170 SLIYED
+170 ALIYED
-176 CFHQVVDE
+176 CFRQAVDE

-191 YVIKLG
+191 YVVKLG

-218 LFEFVQWLDYSYGR
+218 LFEFIQWLDYSYGR

-242 QIPDLPVVVDVE
+242 QIPALSVVVDVE

-350 FGQDGAPLAVVEA
+350 FRQDGAPLAVVEA

-376 AKLYADSLEKQY
+376 AKLYADALEKQY

-403 FWDDLAAPQRP
+403 FWDDLTAPQRP

-426 RMARRNS
+426 RMARRNETVS
-433 DIRLKGVKI
+433 LKDIKI
-442 DASIT
+442 NTEIT
-447 NRPYQLQ
+447 GRPYQIQ
-454 AIAAVCDRFEKGFR
+454 AIDAVREHFGKGFR

-476 GTGKTRTVISLV
+476 GTGKTRTAISLV

-500 LFLADRRALVGQ
+500 LFLADRRALVKQ

-568 FDLIVV
+568 FDLIIV

-678 VPDAILPAEL
+678 IPDAILPAEL

-710 KIQGGDVLGKT
+710 KVQGGDVLGKT

-821 CCSDAESGTY
+821 CCSDAESGSY

-842 LGNFEFFRTHQDGIE
+842 LRNFEFFRTHQDGIE
-857 GGETLSNA
+857 GGETLSNV
-865 ESVFGRRVRLIYHF
+865 ESVFGRRVRLIWHF
-879 QDEAFADE
+879 QDVAFNDE
-887 RYQAWR
+887 TYQAWR
-893 KELIE
+893 KELIS
-898 TLVNQIGGLNTE
+898 TLVSQIGSLKTE
-910 RVSVHPYRQ
+910 RVSVHACRQ
-919 YVDTYKDTAAF
+919 YVDAYKSEKRFD
-930 TCLTEEDKM
+930 CLTEEDKTR
-939 HLIKEIAP
+939 LIGKIAP
-947 LIMSEDADEAAVSFD
+947 LIMSEDSDEAAVSFD
-962 NFLYGMMLAK
+962 NFVYGMMLAK
-972 TEKGNIQR
+972 IEKGNVQR
-980 YLTSLTETAKS
+980 YVSSLTGTAKK
-991 LLKKTSIPQIKEK
+991 LLQKTTIPQIKEK
-1004 TETIKIMAD
+1004 TETIKTMAD
-1013 KDFLNGADLLALEQ
+1013 KAFLNGADLLSLER
-1027 IRLEIRPLIK
+1027 IRMEIRPLIK

-1044 KIVFTDLHDVRIE
+1044 KIVFTDLHDVRINTGNSE
-1057 KGDAE
+1057 S
-1062 NLPFPA
+1062 LPLPT

-1073 KERVNGYILKNK
+1073 KERVNSYILKNK
-1085 NRLSIQK
+1085 DTLAIRKLRQNTPLTKKEFESLENVFIRELGSK
-1092 LIRNLPMTEADFND
+1092 ADYEKTFADKPVGLLIREVAKLDKEAAD
-1106 LEHVFTG
+1106 
-1113 ELGTKDDYQKAFQD
+1113 KAFATF
-1127 KPLGLLVREIAK
+1127 LNE
-1139 VDREAAQNAFAD
+1139 NF
-1151 FIADNSLTQ
+1151 LTQ
-1160 QQIVFVERI
+1160 QQSAFVKTIV
-1169 IDYIVQNGYIK
+1169 DYVVQNGYIDPVK
-1180 PAVLNLPPFDRPQK
+1180 LNSAPFDRPQK

-1200 AKKQEKLYKVIET
+1200 GSKQKKLIKIIET
-1213 ITENAVKAIG
+1213 MKDNAVKAVG

>member
-1 MKQIKQLSGHSGCGL
+1 MANFSFL
-16 LLYEGGDG
+16 LNQYAY
-24 FFVRKISQKASYD
+24 RS
-37 FRLRKQFIKQQR
+37 
-49 FSSENFAT
+49 FA
-57 PAILSYGRENGH
+57 PACLE
-69 FYFDM
+69 
-74 QFIRGVTLAEYM
+74 AE
-86 KVIKTKEIVNL
+86 KVFKT
-97 INYLFKSMPIESN
+97 
-110 SCRPDAQSVFQNKIA
+110 
-125 DLRCKMNMKSPVLCA
+125 SPVLCA

-191 YVIKLG
+191 YVVKLG
-197 NLAVHTNKTIDVG
+197 NLGVHTNKTVDVG

-282 ELSTL
+282 ELSAL
-287 KTENRKKRVF
+287 KAENRKKRVF
-297 VPTDISEWETRKRYI
+297 VPTDISEWKTRKRYI

-324 HFVGQEIEVDNMAGV
+324 HFIKQEVEVDNMAGIA
-339 SGQKGYVDYVL
+339 GQKGFVDYVL
-350 FGQDGAPLAVVEA
+350 FGRDGAPLAVVEA
-363 KRTSKDPN
+363 KRTSKNPN

-376 AKLYADSLEKQY
+376 AKLYADALEKQY
-388 GVRPMI
+388 GVRPMM

-403 FWDDLAAPQRP
+403 FWDDLAAPQRS

-442 DASIT
+442 DTAIT
-447 NRPYQLQ
+447 NRSYQMQ

-568 FDLIVV
+568 FDLIIV

-607 DRNTYDFFEVPK
+607 DRNTYEFFEVPH

-652 EGIVYDDL
+652 DGIVYDDL

-678 VPDAILPAEL
+678 IPDAILPAEL

-710 KIQGGDVLGKT
+710 KVQGGDVLGKT

-769 PDDCPNIAVSVDM
+769 PDDWPNIAVSVDM

-821 CCSDAESGTY
+821 CCSDAESGSY

-842 LGNFEFFRTHQDGIE
+842 LRNFEFFRTHQDGIE

-865 ESVFGRRVRLIYHF
+865 ESVFGRRVRLTYHF

-887 RYQAWR
+887 KYQALR

-898 TLVNQIGGLNTE
+898 ILVAQIGGLNTE
-910 RVSVHPYRQ
+910 RVCVHACRQ
-919 YVDTYKDTAAF
+919 YVDAYKNAERFD
-930 TCLTEEDKM
+930 CLTEEDKTQ
-939 HLIKEIAP
+939 LIGKIAP
-947 LIMSEDADEAAVSFD
+947 LIMSEDSDEAAVSFD
-962 NFLYGMMLAK
+962 NFVYGMMLAK
-972 TEKGNIQR
+972 IEKGNVQR
-980 YLTSLTETAKS
+980 YVSSLTGTAKK
-991 LLKKTSIPQIKEK
+991 LLQKTTIPQIKEK
-1004 TETIKIMAD
+1004 TEMIKTMAD
-1013 KDFLNGADLLALEQ
+1013 KAFLNGADLLALEL
-1027 IRLEIRPLIK
+1027 IRAEIRPLIK

-1044 KIVFTDLHDVRIE
+1044 KIVFTDLHDIRIE
-1057 KGDAE
+1057 TGNGE
-1062 NLPFPA
+1062 SLPLPT

-1073 KERVNGYILKNK
+1073 KERVNSYILQHKD
-1085 NRLSIQK
+1085 RLSIQK
-1092 LIRNLPMTEADFND
+1092 LIRNLPMTEADFKD
-1106 LEHVFTG
+1106 LERVFTG
-1113 ELGTKDDYQKAFQD
+1113 ELGTKEDYQKAFQD

-1139 VDREAAQNAFAD
+1139 VDRTAAQKAFAD

-1194 LVNLFD
+1194 LVTLFD
-1200 AKKQEKLYKVIET
+1200 AQKQEKLYKVIENVT
-1213 ITENAVKAIG
+1213 NNAVKAIG

>member
-1 MKQIKQLSGHSGCGL
+1 MANFSFLT
-16 LLYEGGDG
+16 
-24 FFVRKISQKASYD
+24 VRKEYV
-37 FRLRKQFIKQQR
+37 L
-49 FSSENFAT
+49 FA
-57 PAILSYGRENGH
+57 PACLE
-69 FYFDM
+69 
-74 QFIRGVTLAEYM
+74 AE
-86 KVIKTKEIVNL
+86 KVFKT
-97 INYLFKSMPIESN
+97 
-110 SCRPDAQSVFQNKIA
+110 
-125 DLRCKMNMKSPVLCA
+125 SPVLCA

-149 AVKWVYAADKSLTPP
+149 AVKWVYSADKSLTPP

-170 SLIYED
+170 ALIYED
-176 CFHQVVDE
+176 CFRQAVDE

-191 YVIKLG
+191 YVVKLG

-242 QIPDLPVVVDVE
+242 QIPAFSVVVDVE

-282 ELSTL
+282 ELSAL

-324 HFVGQEIEVDNMAGV
+324 HFIKQEVEVDNMAGIA
-339 SGQKGYVDYVL
+339 GQKGYVDYVL
-350 FGQDGAPLAVVEA
+350 FGQDGVPLAVVEA

-376 AKLYADSLEKQY
+376 AKLYADALEKQY

-403 FWDDLAAPQRP
+403 FWDDLTAPQRP

-426 RMARRNS
+426 RMARRNETVS
-433 DIRLKGVKI
+433 LKDIKI
-442 DASIT
+442 NTEIT
-447 NRPYQLQ
+447 GRPYQIQ
-454 AIAAVCDRFEKGFR
+454 AIDAVREHFGKGFR

-476 GTGKTRTVISLV
+476 GTGKTRTAISLV

-547 ILNAIDDVKNDKNER
+547 ILNAIDNVKNDKNER

-568 FDLIVV
+568 FDLIIV

-710 KIQGGDVLGKT
+710 KVQGGDVLGKT

-821 CCSDAESGTY
+821 CCSDAESGSY

-842 LGNFEFFRTHQDGIE
+842 LRNFEFFRTHQDGIE
-857 GGETLSNA
+857 GGETLSNV
-865 ESVFGRRVRLIYHF
+865 ESVFGRRVRLIWHF
-879 QDEAFADE
+879 QDVAFNDEA
-887 RYQAWR
+887 YQMWR
-893 KELIE
+893 KELIS
-898 TLVNQIGGLNTE
+898 TVVSQIGSLKTE
-910 RVSVHPYRQ
+910 RVSVHACRQ
-919 YVDTYKDTAAF
+919 YVDVYKNAERFD
-930 TCLTEEDKM
+930 CLTEEDKTQ
-939 HLIKEIAP
+939 LIGKIAP
-947 LIMSEDADEAAVSFD
+947 LIMSEDSDEAAVSFD
-962 NFLYGMMLAK
+962 NFVYGMMLAK
-972 TEKGNIQR
+972 IEKGNVQR
-980 YLTSLTETAKS
+980 YVSSLTGTAKK
-991 LLKKTSIPQIKEK
+991 LLQKTTIPQIKEK
-1004 TETIKIMAD
+1004 AETIKTMAD
-1013 KDFLNGADLLALEQ
+1013 KAFLNGADLLSLER
-1027 IRLEIRPLIK
+1027 IRMEIRPLIK

-1044 KIVFTDLHDVRIE
+1044 KIVFTDLHDVRIDTGNGE
-1057 KGDAE
+1057 S
-1062 NLPFPA
+1062 LPLPT

-1073 KERVNGYILKNK
+1073 KERVNSYILKNK
-1085 NRLSIQK
+1085 DTLAIRKLRQNTPLTKKEFESLEKVFIRELGSK
-1092 LIRNLPMTEADFND
+1092 ADYEKTFADKPVGLLIREVAKLDKEAAD
-1106 LEHVFTG
+1106 
-1113 ELGTKDDYQKAFQD
+1113 KAFATF
-1127 KPLGLLVREIAK
+1127 LNE
-1139 VDREAAQNAFAD
+1139 NF
-1151 FIADNSLTQ
+1151 LTQ
-1160 QQIVFVERI
+1160 QQSTFVKTIV
-1169 IDYIVQNGYIK
+1169 DYVVQNGYIDPVK
-1180 PAVLNLPPFDRPQK
+1180 LNSAPFDRPQK

-1200 AKKQEKLYKVIET
+1200 SSKQEKLIKIIET
-1213 ITENAVKAIG
+1213 MKDNAVKAVG

>member
-1 MKQIKQLSGHSGCGL
+1 MANFSFLT
-16 LLYEGGDG
+16 
-24 FFVRKISQKASYD
+24 VRKEYV
-37 FRLRKQFIKQQR
+37 L
-49 FSSENFAT
+49 FA
-57 PAILSYGRENGH
+57 PACLE
-69 FYFDM
+69 
-74 QFIRGVTLAEYM
+74 AE
-86 KVIKTKEIVNL
+86 KVFKT
-97 INYLFKSMPIESN
+97 
-110 SCRPDAQSVFQNKIA
+110 
-125 DLRCKMNMKSPVLCA
+125 SPVLCA

-149 AVKWVYAADKSLTPP
+149 AVKWVYTADKSLTPP

-176 CFHQVVDE
+176 CFHQAVDE

-191 YVIKLG
+191 YVVKLG

-282 ELSTL
+282 ELSAL

-350 FGQDGAPLAVVEA
+350 FGRDGAPLAVVEA

-376 AKLYADSLEKQY
+376 AKLYADALEKQY
-388 GVRPMI
+388 GVRPMM

-442 DASIT
+442 DTAIT

-476 GTGKTRTVISLV
+476 GTGKTRTAISLV

-568 FDLIVV
+568 FDLIIV

-678 VPDAILPAEL
+678 IPDAILPAEL

-710 KIQGGDVLGKT
+710 KVQGGDVLGKT

-769 PDDCPNIAVSVDM
+769 PDDWPNIAVSVDM

-821 CCSDAESGTY
+821 CCSDAESGSY

-842 LGNFEFFRTHQDGIE
+842 LRNFEFFRTHQDGIE
-857 GGETLSNA
+857 GGETLSNV
-865 ESVFGRRVRLIYHF
+865 ESVFGRRVRLIWHF
-879 QDEAFADE
+879 QDVAFNDEA
-887 RYQAWR
+887 YQVWR
-893 KELIE
+893 KELIS
-898 TLVNQIGGLNTE
+898 TVVSQIGGLNTE
-910 RVSVHPYRQ
+910 RVSVHACRQ
-919 YVDTYKDTAAF
+919 YVDVYKNAERFD
-930 TCLTEEDKM
+930 CLTEEDKTR
-939 HLIKEIAP
+939 LIGKIAP
-947 LIMSEDADEAAVSFD
+947 LIMSEDSDEAAVSFD
-962 NFLYGMMLAK
+962 NFVYGMMLAK
-972 TEKGNIQR
+972 IEKGNVQR
-980 YLTSLTETAKS
+980 YVSSLTGTAKK
-991 LLKKTSIPQIKEK
+991 LLQKTTIPQIKEK
-1004 TETIKIMAD
+1004 TEMIKTMAD
-1013 KDFLNGADLLALEQ
+1013 KAFLNGADLLALEQ
-1027 IRLEIRPLIK
+1027 IRAEIRPLIK

-1044 KIVFTDLHDVRIE
+1044 KIVFTDLHDIRIE
-1057 KGDAE
+1057 TGNGE
-1062 NLPFPA
+1062 SLPLPT

-1073 KERVNGYILKNK
+1073 KERVNSYILQHKD
-1085 NRLSIQK
+1085 RLSIQK
-1092 LIRNLPMTEADFND
+1092 LIRNLPMTEADFKD

-1113 ELGTKDDYQKAFQD
+1113 ELGTKEDYQKAFQD

-1139 VDREAAQNAFAD
+1139 VDRTAAQKAFAD

-1194 LVNLFD
+1194 LVTLFD
-1200 AKKQEKLYKVIET
+1200 AQKQEKLYKVIENVT
-1213 ITENAVKAIG
+1213 NNAVKAIG

>member
-1 MKQIKQLSGHSGCGL
+1 MANFSFL
-16 LLYEGGDG
+16 LNQYAYRSFAPACLEAEK
-24 FFVRKISQKASYD
+24 V
-37 FRLRKQFIKQQR
+37 FR
-49 FSSENFAT
+49 T
-57 PAILSYGRENGH
+57 
-69 FYFDM
+69 
-74 QFIRGVTLAEYM
+74 
-86 KVIKTKEIVNL
+86 
-97 INYLFKSMPIESN
+97 
-110 SCRPDAQSVFQNKIA
+110 
-125 DLRCKMNMKSPVLCA
+125 SPVLCA

-149 AVKWVYAADKSLTPP
+149 AVKWVYAADKSLTLP

-170 SLIYED
+170 ALIYED
-176 CFHQVVDE
+176 CFRQAVDE

-191 YVIKLG
+191 YVVKLG

-242 QIPDLPVVVDVE
+242 QIPALSVVVDVE

-282 ELSTL
+282 ELSAL
-287 KTENRKKRVF
+287 KAENRKKRVF

-324 HFVGQEIEVDNMAGV
+324 HFIKQEVEVDNMAGIA
-339 SGQKGYVDYVL
+339 GQKGYVDYVL

-376 AKLYADSLEKQY
+376 AKLYADALEKQY
-388 GVRPMI
+388 GVRPMM

-426 RMARRNS
+426 RMACRNS

-442 DASIT
+442 DTAIT

-500 LFLADRRALVGQ
+500 LFLADRRALVEQ

-547 ILNAIDDVKNDKNER
+547 MLNAIDDVKNDKNER

-568 FDLIVV
+568 FDLIIV

-607 DRNTYDFFEVPK
+607 DRNTYEFFEVPH

-633 VDRVLV
+633 TDHVLV

-678 VPDAILPAEL
+678 IPDAILPAEL

-710 KIQGGDVLGKT
+710 KVQGGDVLGKT

-821 CCSDAESGTY
+821 CCSDAESGSY

-842 LGNFEFFRTHQDGIE
+842 LRNFEFFRTHQDGIE
-857 GGETLSNA
+857 GGGTLSNA
-865 ESVFGRRVRLIYHF
+865 ESVFGRRVRLTYHF
-879 QDEAFADE
+879 QDVAFNDEA
-887 RYQAWR
+887 YQVWR
-893 KELIE
+893 KELIS
-898 TLVNQIGGLNTE
+898 TVVSQIGSLNTE
-910 RVSVHPYRQ
+910 RVSVHACRQ
-919 YVDTYKDTAAF
+919 YVDVYKNAERFD
-930 TCLTEEDKM
+930 CLTEEDKTQ
-939 HLIKEIAP
+939 LIGKIAP
-947 LIMSEDADEAAVSFD
+947 LIMSEDSDEAAVSFD
-962 NFLYGMMLAK
+962 NFVYGMMLAK
-972 TEKGNIQR
+972 IEKGNVQR
-980 YLTSLTETAKS
+980 YVSSLTGTAKK
-991 LLKKTSIPQIKEK
+991 LLQKTTIPQIKEK
-1004 TETIKIMAD
+1004 TETIKTMAD
-1013 KDFLNGADLLALEQ
+1013 KAFLNGADLLSLER
-1027 IRLEIRPLIK
+1027 IRMEIRPLIK

-1044 KIVFTDLHDVRIE
+1044 KIVFTDLHDIRIE
-1057 KGDAE
+1057 TGNGE
-1062 NLPFPA
+1062 SLPLPT

-1073 KERVNGYILKNK
+1073 KERVNSYILQHKD
-1085 NRLSIQK
+1085 RLSIQK
-1092 LIRNLPMTEADFND
+1092 LIRNLPMTEADFKD

-1113 ELGTKDDYQKAFQD
+1113 ELGTKEDYQKAFQD

-1139 VDREAAQNAFAD
+1139 VDRTAAQKAFAD

-1194 LVNLFD
+1194 LVTLFD
-1200 AKKQEKLYKVIET
+1200 AQKQEKLYKVIENVT
-1213 ITENAVKAIG
+1213 NNAVKAIG

>member
-1 MKQIKQLSGHSGCGL
+1 MANFSFL
-16 LLYEGGDG
+16 LNQYAY
-24 FFVRKISQKASYD
+24 RS
-37 FRLRKQFIKQQR
+37 
-49 FSSENFAT
+49 FA
-57 PAILSYGRENGH
+57 PACLE
-69 FYFDM
+69 
-74 QFIRGVTLAEYM
+74 AE
-86 KVIKTKEIVNL
+86 KVFKT
-97 INYLFKSMPIESN
+97 
-110 SCRPDAQSVFQNKIA
+110 
-125 DLRCKMNMKSPVLCA
+125 SPVLCA

-170 SLIYED
+170 ALIYED
-176 CFHQVVDE
+176 CFHQAVDE

-191 YVIKLG
+191 YVVKLG
-197 NLAVHTNKTIDVG
+197 NLGVHTNKTVNDG

-242 QIPDLPVVVDVE
+242 QIPALPVVVDVE

-271 RCQAEIAAQAE
+271 RCQAEIATQAE
-282 ELSTL
+282 ELSAL
-287 KTENRKKRVF
+287 KAENRKKRVF

-324 HFVGQEIEVDNMAGV
+324 HFVGQEIEVDNIAGIA
-339 SGQKGYVDYVL
+339 GQKGYVDYVL
-350 FGQDGAPLAVVEA
+350 FGRDGAPLAVVEA

-376 AKLYADSLEKQY
+376 AKLYADALEKQY
-388 GVRPMI
+388 GVRPMM

-442 DASIT
+442 DTAIT
-447 NRPYQLQ
+447 NRPYQMQ

-488 DVLMR
+488 DVMMR

-568 FDLIVV
+568 FDLIIV

-607 DRNTYDFFEVPK
+607 DRNTYEFFEVPH

-633 VDRVLV
+633 ADRVLV

-678 VPDAILPAEL
+678 IPDAILPAEL

-710 KIQGGDVLGKT
+710 KVQGGDVLGKT

-728 AHAQFIIERF
+728 AHAQFIVERF

-769 PDDCPNIAVSVDM
+769 PDDWPNIAVSVDM

-821 CCSDAESGTY
+821 CCSDAESGSY

-842 LGNFEFFRTHQDGIE
+842 LRNFEFFRTHQDGIE

-865 ESVFGRRVRLIYHF
+865 ESVFGRRVRLIWHF

-893 KELIE
+893 KELIA
-898 TLVNQIGGLNTE
+898 TLVAQINGLNTE
-910 RVSVHPYRQ
+910 RVSVHACRQ
-919 YVDTYKDTAAF
+919 YVDAYKSVEAF
-930 TCLTEEDKM
+930 TCLTEEDKV
-939 HLIKEIAP
+939 HLIEKIAP
-947 LIMSEDADEAAVSFD
+947 LIMSEDTDEAAVSFD
-962 NFLYGMMLAK
+962 NFVYGMILAK
-972 TEKGNIQR
+972 IEKGNVQR
-980 YLTSLTETAKS
+980 YVSSLTGTAKK
-991 LLKKTSIPQIKEK
+991 LLQKTTIPQIKEK
-1004 TETIKIMAD
+1004 TETIKMMAD

-1027 IRLEIRPLIK
+1027 IRTEIRPLIK

-1044 KIVFTDLHDVRIE
+1044 KIVFTDLHDIRIDTGNGE
-1057 KGDAE
+1057 S
-1062 NLPFPA
+1062 LPLPT

-1073 KERVNGYILKNK
+1073 KERVNSYILQHKD
-1085 NRLSIQK
+1085 RLSIQK
-1092 LIRNLPMTEADFND
+1092 LIRNLPMTEADFKD
-1106 LEHVFTG
+1106 LEHVFTD
-1113 ELGTKDDYQKAFQD
+1113 ELGTKEDYQKAFRD
-1127 KPLGLLVREIAK
+1127 KPLGLLVREVAK
-1139 VDREAAQNAFAD
+1139 VDRTAAQQAFAD

-1169 IDYIVQNGYIK
+1169 IEYIAQNGYIK
-1180 PAVLNLPPFDRPQK
+1180 PAVLNFPPFDRPQK
-1194 LVNLFD
+1194 LVVLFD
-1200 AKKQEKLYKVIET
+1200 AQKQEKLYKVIET
-1213 ITENAVKAIG
+1213 VTENALKAIG

>member
-1 MKQIKQLSGHSGCGL
+1 MANFSFL
-16 LLYEGGDG
+16 LNQYAYRSFAPACLEAEK
-24 FFVRKISQKASYD
+24 V
-37 FRLRKQFIKQQR
+37 FR
-49 FSSENFAT
+49 T
-57 PAILSYGRENGH
+57 
-69 FYFDM
+69 
-74 QFIRGVTLAEYM
+74 
-86 KVIKTKEIVNL
+86 
-97 INYLFKSMPIESN
+97 
-110 SCRPDAQSVFQNKIA
+110 
-125 DLRCKMNMKSPVLCA
+125 SPVLCA

-149 AVKWVYAADKSLTPP
+149 AVKWVYAADKSLIPP

-170 SLIYED
+170 ALIYED
-176 CFHQVVDE
+176 CFRQAVDE

-191 YVIKLG
+191 YVVKLG

-242 QIPDLPVVVDVE
+242 QIPALSVVVDVE

-376 AKLYADSLEKQY
+376 AKLYADALEKQY

-442 DASIT
+442 DTAIT

-568 FDLIVV
+568 FDLIIV

-607 DRNTYDFFEVPK
+607 DRNTYDFFEVPH

-633 VDRVLV
+633 TDHVLV

-660 SEEDKERY
+660 SAEDKERY

-710 KIQGGDVLGKT
+710 KVQGGDVLGKT

-728 AHAQFIIERF
+728 AHAQFIVERF

-821 CCSDAESGTY
+821 CCSDAESGSY

-842 LGNFEFFRTHQDGIE
+842 LRNFEFFRTHQDGIE

-865 ESVFGRRVRLIYHF
+865 ESVFGRRVRLTYHF
-879 QDEAFADE
+879 QDVAFNDEA
-887 RYQAWR
+887 YQAWR
-893 KELIE
+893 KELIS
-898 TLVNQIGGLNTE
+898 TVVSQIGGLNTE
-910 RVSVHPYRQ
+910 RVSVHACRQ
-919 YVDTYKDTAAF
+919 YVDVYKNAERFD
-930 TCLTEEDKM
+930 CLTEEDKTQ
-939 HLIKEIAP
+939 LIGKIAP
-947 LIMSEDADEAAVSFD
+947 LIMSEDSDEAAVSFD
-962 NFLYGMMLAK
+962 NFVYGMMLAK
-972 TEKGNIQR
+972 IEKGNVQR
-980 YLTSLTETAKS
+980 YVSSLTGTAKK
-991 LLKKTSIPQIKEK
+991 LLQKTTIPQIKEK
-1004 TETIKIMAD
+1004 TEMIKTMAD
-1013 KDFLNGADLLALEQ
+1013 KAFLNGADLLALEQ
-1027 IRLEIRPLIK
+1027 IRAEIRPLIK

-1057 KGDAE
+1057 TGNGE
-1062 NLPFPA
+1062 SLPLPT

-1073 KERVNGYILKNK
+1073 KERVNSYILQHKD
-1085 NRLSIQK
+1085 RISIQK
-1092 LIRNLPMTEADFND
+1092 LIRNLPMTEADFKD

-1113 ELGTKDDYQKAFQD
+1113 ELGTKEDYQKAFQD

-1139 VDREAAQNAFAD
+1139 VDRTAAQKAFAD

-1169 IDYIVQNGYIK
+1169 IDYIVQNGYIE

-1194 LVNLFD
+1194 LVTLFD
-1200 AKKQEKLYKVIET
+1200 AQKQEKLYKVIENVT
-1213 ITENAVKAIG
+1213 NNAVKAIG

>member
-1 MKQIKQLSGHSGCGL
+1 MANFSFLT
-16 LLYEGGDG
+16 
-24 FFVRKISQKASYD
+24 VRKEYA
-37 FRLRKQFIKQQR
+37 L
-49 FSSENFAT
+49 FA
-57 PAILSYGRENGH
+57 PACLE
-69 FYFDM
+69 
-74 QFIRGVTLAEYM
+74 AE
-86 KVIKTKEIVNL
+86 KVFKT
-97 INYLFKSMPIESN
+97 
-110 SCRPDAQSVFQNKIA
+110 
-125 DLRCKMNMKSPVLCA
+125 SPVLCA

-191 YVIKLG
+191 YVVKLG

-232 EYRRRTFDAA
+232 EYRRRTFDAT
-242 QIPDLPVVVDVE
+242 QIPALSVVVDVE

-282 ELSTL
+282 ELSAL
-287 KTENRKKRVF
+287 KTENRKNRVF

-376 AKLYADSLEKQY
+376 AKLYADALEKQY
-388 GVRPMI
+388 GVRPMM

-442 DASIT
+442 DTAIT

-568 FDLIVV
+568 FDLIIV

-607 DRNTYDFFEVPK
+607 DRNTYEFFEVPH

-710 KIQGGDVLGKT
+710 KVQGGDVLGKT

-728 AHAQFIIERF
+728 AHAQFIVERF

-821 CCSDAESGTY
+821 CCSDAESGSY

-842 LGNFEFFRTHQDGIE
+842 LRNFEFFRTHQDGIE

-865 ESVFGRRVRLIYHF
+865 ESVFGRRVRLTYHF
-879 QDEAFADE
+879 QDVAFNDEA
-887 RYQAWR
+887 YQVWR
-893 KELIE
+893 KELIS
-898 TLVNQIGGLNTE
+898 TVVSQIGSLKTE
-910 RVSVHPYRQ
+910 RVSVHACRQ
-919 YVDTYKDTAAF
+919 YVDVYKNAERFD
-930 TCLTEEDKM
+930 CLTEEDKTQ
-939 HLIKEIAP
+939 LIGKIAP
-947 LIMSEDADEAAVSFD
+947 LIMSEDSDEAAVSFD
-962 NFLYGMMLAK
+962 NFVYGMMLAK
-972 TEKGNIQR
+972 IEKGNVQR
-980 YLTSLTETAKS
+980 YVSSLTGTAKK
-991 LLKKTSIPQIKEK
+991 LLQKTTIPQIKEK
-1004 TETIKIMAD
+1004 TEMIKTMAD
-1013 KDFLNGADLLALEQ
+1013 KAFLNGADLLSLER
-1027 IRLEIRPLIK
+1027 IRMEIRPLIK

-1044 KIVFTDLHDVRIE
+1044 KIVFTDLHDIRIE
-1057 KGDAE
+1057 TGNGE
-1062 NLPFPA
+1062 SLPLPT

-1073 KERVNGYILKNK
+1073 KERVNSYILQHKD
-1085 NRLSIQK
+1085 RLSIQK
-1092 LIRNLPMTEADFND
+1092 LIRNLPMTEADFKD

-1113 ELGTKDDYQKAFQD
+1113 ELGTKEDYQKAFQD

-1139 VDREAAQNAFAD
+1139 VDRTAAQKAFAD

-1180 PAVLNLPPFDRPQK
+1180 PAVFNLPPFDRPQK
-1194 LVNLFD
+1194 LVTLFD
-1200 AKKQEKLYKVIET
+1200 AQKQEKLYKVIENVT
-1213 ITENAVKAIG
+1213 NNAVKAIG

>member
-1 MKQIKQLSGHSGCGL
+1 MANFSFLT
-16 LLYEGGDG
+16 
-24 FFVRKISQKASYD
+24 VRKEYV
-37 FRLRKQFIKQQR
+37 L
-49 FSSENFAT
+49 FA
-57 PAILSYGRENGH
+57 PACLE
-69 FYFDM
+69 
-74 QFIRGVTLAEYM
+74 AE
-86 KVIKTKEIVNL
+86 KVFKT
-97 INYLFKSMPIESN
+97 
-110 SCRPDAQSVFQNKIA
+110 
-125 DLRCKMNMKSPVLCA
+125 SPVLCA

-176 CFHQVVDE
+176 CFRQAVDE

-191 YVIKLG
+191 YVVKLG

-242 QIPDLPVVVDVE
+242 QIPALSVVVDVE

-282 ELSTL
+282 ELSAM

-324 HFVGQEIEVDNMAGV
+324 HFIKQEVEVDNMAGIA
-339 SGQKGYVDYVL
+339 GQKGYVDYVL

-376 AKLYADSLEKQY
+376 AKLYADALEKQY
-388 GVRPMI
+388 GVRPMM

-403 FWDDLAAPQRP
+403 FWDDLTAPQRP

-442 DASIT
+442 DTVIT

-500 LFLADRRALVGQ
+500 LFLADRRALVEQ

-547 ILNAIDDVKNDKNER
+547 ILNAIDNVKNDKNER

-568 FDLIVV
+568 FDLIIV

-678 VPDAILPAEL
+678 IPDAILPAEL

-710 KIQGGDVLGKT
+710 KVQGGDVLGKT

-821 CCSDAESGTY
+821 CCSDAESGSY

-842 LGNFEFFRTHQDGIE
+842 LRNFEFFRTHQDGIE
-857 GGETLSNA
+857 GGETLSNV
-865 ESVFGRRVRLIYHF
+865 ESVFGRRVRLIWHF
-879 QDEAFADE
+879 QDVAFNDEA
-887 RYQAWR
+887 YQAWR
-893 KELIE
+893 KDLIS
-898 TLVNQIGGLNTE
+898 TLVSQIGSLKTE
-910 RVSVHPYRQ
+910 RVSVHACRQ
-919 YVDTYKDTAAF
+919 YVDVYKNAERFD
-930 TCLTEEDKM
+930 CLTEEDKTQ
-939 HLIKEIAP
+939 LIGKIAP
-947 LIMSEDADEAAVSFD
+947 LIMSEDSDEAAVSFD
-962 NFLYGMMLAK
+962 NFVYGMMLAK
-972 TEKGNIQR
+972 IEKGNVQR
-980 YLTSLTETAKS
+980 YVSSLTGTAKK
-991 LLKKTSIPQIKEK
+991 LLQKTTIPQIKEK
-1004 TETIKIMAD
+1004 TEMIKTMAD
-1013 KDFLNGADLLALEQ
+1013 KAFLNGADLLALEQ
-1027 IRLEIRPLIK
+1027 IRAEIRPLIK

-1057 KGDAE
+1057 TGNGE
-1062 NLPFPA
+1062 SLPLPT

-1073 KERVNGYILKNK
+1073 KERVNSYILQHKD
-1085 NRLSIQK
+1085 RLSIQK
-1092 LIRNLPMTEADFND
+1092 LIRNLPMTEADFKD

-1113 ELGTKDDYQKAFQD
+1113 ELGTKEDYQKAFQD

-1139 VDREAAQNAFAD
+1139 VDRTAAQKAFAD

-1194 LVNLFD
+1194 LVTLFN
-1200 AKKQEKLYKVIET
+1200 AQKQEKLYKVIENVT
-1213 ITENAVKAIG
+1213 NNAVKAIG